1 MLATA
6 GGQECYLLLCNRG
19 QMSCVAYQ
27 KSPSTSPD
35 QSFMA
40 FNQSKVL
47 AVSRAE
53 KTVLSVVGL
62 FAVQCEAEGH
72 GMVLK
77 LGIKGGERWAG
88 RIQHQLPLLLLLL
101 LGRTVEEVMA
111 RSESSSADVTCQ
123 SYTITVM
130 CCSSRQG

>member
-1 MLATA
+1 M
-6 GGQECYLLLCNRG
+6 
-19 QMSCVAYQ
+19 V
-27 KSPSTSPD
+27 
-35 QSFMA
+35 
-40 FNQSKVL
+40 FNQNMVL

-53 KTVLSVVGL
+53 KTVLLVVGL

-101 LGRTVEEVMA
+101 LLLLLRLHCGG
-111 RSESSSADVTCQ
+111 SD
-123 SYTITVM
+123 
-130 CCSSRQG
+130 GKK

>member
-19 QMSCVAYQ
+19 QQMSSVSQQFAIRRILQQVHKYYGFQPKHGSCRF
-27 KSPSTSPD
+27 PSGED
-35 QSFMA
+35 C
-40 FNQSKVL
+40 
-47 AVSRAE
+47 
-53 KTVLSVVGL
+53 SVGGGL

-101 LGRTVEEVMA
+101 LLLLLRLHCGG
-111 RSESSSADVTCQ
+111 SD
-123 SYTITVM
+123 
-130 CCSSRQG
+130 GKK

>member
-1 MLATA
+1 M
-6 GGQECYLLLCNRG
+6 
-19 QMSCVAYQ
+19 
-27 KSPSTSPD
+27 SPD
-35 QSFMA
+35 KSLVHRYYSLQA
-40 FNQSKVL
+40 KHAVL
-47 AVSRAE
+47 PFPERRR
-53 KTVLSVVGL
+53 LFCWWPGL

-101 LGRTVEEVMA
+101 LLGPRCAEEVMA

-123 SYTITVM
+123 TYTITVIC
-130 CCSSRQG
+130 CCSHPG

>member
-1 MLATA
+1 
-6 GGQECYLLLCNRG
+6 
-19 QMSCVAYQ
+19 
-27 KSPSTSPD
+27 
-35 QSFMA
+35 MA

-62 FAVQCEAEGH
+62 FAVRCEAEGH

-88 RIQHQLPLLLLLL
+88 RIQHQLPLLLPHC
-101 LGRTVEEVMA
+101 GEEVMA

-123 SYTITVM
+123 TYTITVI
-130 CCSSRQG
+130 CCRQG

>member
-1 MLATA
+1 
-6 GGQECYLLLCNRG
+6 
-19 QMSCVAYQ
+19 MSRD
-27 KSPSTSPD
+27 KSLVHRYYSL
-35 QSFMA
+35 QA
-40 FNQSKVL
+40 KHAVL
-47 AVSRAE
+47 PFPERRR
-53 KTVLSVVGL
+53 LFCWWPGL

-101 LGRTVEEVMA
+101 LLPGPRCAEEVMA

-123 SYTITVM
+123 TYTITVI
-130 CCSSRQG
+130 CCWSHPG

>member
-1 MLATA
+1 M
-6 GGQECYLLLCNRG
+6 
-19 QMSCVAYQ
+19 
-27 KSPSTSPD
+27 
-35 QSFMA
+35 
-40 FNQSKVL
+40 VL

-53 KTVLSVVGL
+53 KTVLLVVAF

-101 LGRTVEEVMA
+101 LRPLGG
-111 RSESSSADVTCQ
+111 SH
-123 SYTITVM
+123 
-130 CCSSRQG
+130 GKK